1 MHTLY
6 TQLFTHKY
14 VYVSNQTPNP
24 FSFDIIM
31 RNNHHKMHSCC
42 FACSSFFLTKKLLY
56 TRQVKCVCVFS
67 IHIHSIIYPSIH
79 HHHRNQFTYNFLL
92 VCVTDGQLFSEKMR
106 WWCDVVFLIVTFLC
120 IEDLE
125 ARSFYRVKWVF
136 TTFPLTLS
144 WWRRWLS
151 SSFSK

>member
-1 MHTLY
+1 MYMYPTKL
-6 TQLFTHKY
+6 QTHFPLI
-14 VYVSNQTPNP
+14 SSWEIT
-24 FSFDIIM
+24 II
-31 RNNHHKMHSCC
+31 KCTVV
-42 FACSSFFLTKKLLY
+42 ALLVPLFFLTKKLLY
-56 TRQVKCVCVFS
+56 TRQAKCVCVFS
-67 IHIHSIIYPSIH
+67 IHIHSIIYPSIHH